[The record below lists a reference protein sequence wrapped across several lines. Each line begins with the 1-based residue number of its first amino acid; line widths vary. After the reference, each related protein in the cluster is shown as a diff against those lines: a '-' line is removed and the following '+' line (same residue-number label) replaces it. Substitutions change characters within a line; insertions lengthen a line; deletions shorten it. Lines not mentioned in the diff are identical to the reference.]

1 VPEAKPGW
9 LLGTVITIVYLW
21 VVFIIGV
28 VVVYLYGAIWPTD
41 FTSPTGAAIAAVIFA
56 GVAVLDLGLL
66 TLKRVTPAIIV
77 MVFAISPYLVLYR
90 LLRNADLLIV
100 DTKTPDRIAEY
111 VFVKRKYLSL
121 TN

>member
-1 VPEAKPGW
+1 MPEAKPGW

-41 FTSPTGAAIAAVIFA
+41 FTSPTGAIIAAIIFA

-66 TLKRVTPAIIV
+66 TLKRVPLP
-77 MVFAISPYLVLYR
+77 S
-90 LLRNADLLIV
+90 
-100 DTKTPDRIAEY
+100 
-111 VFVKRKYLSL
+111 
-121 TN
+121 